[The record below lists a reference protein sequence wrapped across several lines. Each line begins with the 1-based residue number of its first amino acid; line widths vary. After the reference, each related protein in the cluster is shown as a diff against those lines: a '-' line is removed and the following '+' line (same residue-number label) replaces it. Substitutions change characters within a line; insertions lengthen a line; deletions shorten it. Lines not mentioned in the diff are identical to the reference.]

1 MTRQAASSDNTFTV
15 TDVNLMAKELLETA
29 LPPLWIE
36 GEVSNLSMHGSG
48 HWYLSLKDE
57 QSQLR
62 AAMFRNR
69 NQSVRIKPRNGMHVR
84 VQGRI
89 SLYAPRGDYQFIIDR
104 MEEAGIGALQR
115 AFEVL
120 KAKLQAE
127 GLFDPAVKHPLPFP
141 PRRIGL
147 VTSPTGAAVHDILS
161 VLARRCPLI
170 PVVIYPAAVQ
180 GSDAPQQL
188 IDALATANQRAEC
201 DVLIVGRGGGSLEDL
216 WAFNDERLARTLR
229 ASAIPV
235 ISAVGHEVD
244 FTIADFVADARAP
257 TPSAAAEMVSP
268 QSEEWQQGLLRA
280 ERSLTQR
287 MQRLLRD
294 ANAQLSGL
302 NARLKHPGRR
312 LEEHHQR
319 LDELNTRLHQATER
333 LFSLRH
339 LRLDKLAARLDTH
352 SPSRRIALLKERVTR
367 QDAALQNLMKAQLIR
382 ARHDLLAA
390 ANTLN
395 ALSPLST
402 LDRGYGIIRDQQ
414 GNILRSST
422 DTRPGAIVVASLA
435 RGGLECRVENI
446 LPPAADPD

>member
-1 MTRQAASSDNTFTV
+1 MTRPGSSTENTFTV
-15 TDVNLMAKELLETA
+15 TDVNLMAKELLESA

-48 HWYLSLKDE
+48 HWYLTLKDE

-115 AFEVL
+115 AFEAL
-120 KAKLQAE
+120 KTKLQAE
-127 GLFDPAVKHPLPFP
+127 GLFDPAAKRALPFP
-141 PRRIGL
+141 PRCIGL
-147 VTSPTGAAVHDILS
+147 VTSPTGAAVHDILT

-180 GSDAPQQL
+180 GADAPQQL
-188 IDALATANQRAEC
+188 IDAVLAANARAEC

-229 ASAIPV
+229 QSTIPV

-244 FTIADFVADARAP
+244 FTIADFVADVRAP
-257 TPSAAAEMVSP
+257 TPSAAAELVSP
-268 QSEEWQQGLLRA
+268 QIEEWQQSLTRA
-280 ERSLTQR
+280 ERQLTQR
-287 MQRLLRD
+287 IQRVLRE
-294 ANAQLSGL
+294 AGTQLSGL
-302 NARLKHPGRR
+302 HARLKHPGRR

-319 LDELNTRLHQATER
+319 LDELHTRLHQATER

-339 LRLDKLAARLDTH
+339 LRLDKLTARLDTH
-352 SPSRRIALLKERVTR
+352 SPARRIALLRERVTR
-367 QDAALQNLMKAQLIR
+367 QEAALQNLMSAQLIR
-382 ARHDLLAA
+382 ARHELAA
-390 ANTLN
+390 AATTLN

-402 LDRGYGIIRDQQ
+402 LDRGYSIIRDQQ
-414 GNILRSST
+414 GSILRSSA
-422 DTRPGAIVVASLA
+422 DTQPGATVVASLA
-435 RGGLECRVENI
+435 QGTLECRVERVT
-446 LPPAADPD
+446 PPASDTP

>member
-1 MTRQAASSDNTFTV
+1 MTRQTASTDSTFTV

-36 GEVSNLSMHGSG
+36 GEISNLSMHGSG

-115 AFEVL
+115 AFEAL

-127 GLFDPAVKHPLPFP
+127 GLFDPGAKRPLPFP
-141 PRRIGL
+141 PRRVGL
-147 VTSPTGAAVHDILS
+147 VTSPTGAAVHDILT

-188 IDALATANQRAEC
+188 VDAVLTANERAEC

-229 ASAIPV
+229 ASVIPV

-268 QSEEWQQGLLRA
+268 QREEWQQGLLRA
-280 ERSLTQR
+280 ERSLTHR

-294 ANAQLSGL
+294 AGTQLSGL

-352 SPSRRIALLKERVTR
+352 SPARRIALLKERMTR
-367 QDAALQNLMKAQLIR
+367 QDAALQNLMRAQLVR
-382 ARHDLLAA
+382 ARHDLSAA

-402 LDRGYGIIRDQQ
+402 LDRGYSIIRDES
-414 GNILRSST
+414 GHILRSSAAVH
-422 DTRPGAIVVASLA
+422 PGRKVIARLA
-435 RGGLECRVENI
+435 HGSLECTVDTMH
-446 LPPAADPD
+446 PPDSQ